1 LPRYGVR
8 RILSVATQEAS
19 MNRLVG
25 SFALLALAPAISFA
39 QAAPAAAPAASA
51 TAPSTT
57 PVTDALR
64 AGLTRYAKIMT
75 AAADAMPA
83 DKFAFKPTPDQ
94 SSFAH
99 LTIHIAESNNL
110 FCSKLAGVPA
120 PEGPKLAETDGK
132 DKLVAA
138 VKSSFDF
145 CSTALAKIDDSHFN
159 DSITLFGNNS
169 FSRARVILITSSSWA
184 DHYSAQSMYL
194 RLNNVLPPTAQP
206 AAH

>member
-1 LPRYGVR
+1 
-8 RILSVATQEAS
+8 
-19 MNRLVG
+19 MNRFSISVTI
-25 SFALLALAPAISFA
+25 LALAPTISFA
-39 QAAPAAAPAASA
+39 QATSASA
-51 TAPSTT
+51 PSAS

-64 AGLTRYAKIMT
+64 AGLTRYSKIMS

-83 DKFAFKPTPDQ
+83 DKFSFKPTPDQ
-94 SSFAH
+94 STFAH

-110 FCSKLAGVPA
+110 FFSKLAGVVA
-120 PEGPKLAETDGK
+120 PDVPKLAETDSK

-145 CSTALAKIDDSHFN
+145 CSTALAKLDDTHFN
-159 DSITLFGNNS
+159 DSVALFGNNS
-169 FSRARVILITSSSWA
+169 FSRARVILMTSSSWA

-194 RLNNVLPPTAQP
+194 RLNGVLPPTAQP

>member
-1 LPRYGVR
+1 
-8 RILSVATQEAS
+8 
-19 MNRLVG
+19 MNRLIG
-25 SFALLALAPAISFA
+25 SFILLALAPAISFA
-39 QAAPAAAPAASA
+39 QAAPTP
-51 TAPSTT
+51 APSTT
-57 PVTDALR
+57 PVADALR
-64 AGLTRYAKIMT
+64 AGLARYSKNMS

-83 DKFAFKPTPDQ
+83 EKFTFKPTPDQ

-110 FCSKLAGVPA
+110 FCSKVSGIAA
-120 PEGPKLAETDGK
+120 PEGAKLSETDSK

-145 CSTALAKIDDSHFN
+145 CSTALAKLDDSHLT
-159 DSITLFGNNS
+159 DQVPLFGGRN
-169 FSRARVILITSSSWA
+169 FSRAGVMFILSGSWA

-194 RLNNVLPPTAQP
+194 RLNGVLPPTAQP